1 MCLLLLVSFC
11 VARRHSRH
19 ARRESSLNSWNPI
32 PADPQTILDEAEKQ
46 WVKSQIKNRV
56 GKVLGDVL
64 ADWGLTE
71 KSLRILKRI
80 DGLADTLTEIENEI
94 RGLENMLRPPSRGHG
109 KSPAGGKAP
118 AAAKP
123 QQKAQAKPQAPA
135 QTKAKPAAQP
145 AAKPAQK
152 AEEEEEEE
160 EEKGGSKG
168 KA

>member
-11 VARRHSRH
+11 LARRHSRH
-19 ARRESSLNSWNPI
+19 TRRESSVNSWNPI

-80 DGLADTLTEIENEI
+80 DGLADTLTDIENEI

-109 KSPAGGKAP
+109 KNPAAGKAP

-123 QQKAQAKPQAPA
+123 QQKAAAKSKPQAPA
-135 QTKAKPAAQP
+135 QTKAKPAA
-145 AAKPAQK
+145 KPAQK
-152 AEEEEEEE
+152 DEEDEEEEEQ
-160 EEKGGSKG
+160 KGGSK
-168 KA
+168 